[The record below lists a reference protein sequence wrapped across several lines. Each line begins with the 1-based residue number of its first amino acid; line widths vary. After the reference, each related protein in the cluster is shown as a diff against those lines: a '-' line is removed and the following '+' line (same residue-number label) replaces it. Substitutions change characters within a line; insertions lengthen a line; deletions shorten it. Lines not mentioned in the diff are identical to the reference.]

1 MLSSAPERHPTGE
14 QAMLATRR
22 RVCTML
28 GSTFAA
34 ALAPLRVGAVEPYP
48 SRPVQLIVPYA
59 PGGSGDLLVRLLGNA
74 LSKRWGQQVI
84 VENKPGAGGLIG
96 TEAAAK
102 STHDGYTLYLATDG
116 PLTIAATLHR
126 HLPYDWKRDFAPIS
140 MMAVGYQILLSSPK
154 LPATNLNEFITLAKQ
169 HPGKYNF
176 ASIGVGS
183 APHLAA
189 ELFLSMTGLKL
200 THVPYAGSSQQCLA
214 ALISGDVA
222 MFMVGTSTAVPFVKA
237 GTVRGLAVTA
247 PRRLDSLPNVPTFL
261 ELEMP
266 KMDYSLW
273 FAIEAPSGTPPPI
286 IQKVHDDIAEVVSDA
301 AYRKALHIRGF
312 EAQSDTPE
320 QLGAFLQNNYL
331 QLKPLIEYLGLR
343 VD

>member
-1 MLSSAPERHPTGE
+1 MAI
-14 QAMLATRR
+14 TRR
-22 RVCTML
+22 VFTI
-28 GSTFAA
+28 GGTAA
-34 ALAPLRVGAVEPYP
+34 AAIAPFADAWAEEYP

-59 PGGSGDLLVRLLGNA
+59 PGGSGDLLARLLGNQ
-74 LSKRWGQQVI
+74 LSKLWGQQVV

-102 STHDGYTLYLATDG
+102 SASDGYTLYLATDG
-116 PLTIAATLHR
+116 PLTIGATLHR

-140 MMAVGYQILLSSPK
+140 MMAVGYQILLTSPK
-154 LPATNLNEFITLAKQ
+154 LRATNLKDFIALAKQ
-169 HPGKYNF
+169 NPGKYNF

-189 ELFLSMTGLKL
+189 ELFLSMAGLQM
-200 THVPYAGSSQQCLA
+200 THVPYPGSSQQCIA
-214 ALISGDVA
+214 ALISGDDA

-247 PRRLDSLPNVPTFL
+247 PERIDSLPDVPTFA
-261 ELEMP
+261 ELGMP

-273 FAIEAPSGTPPPI
+273 FAIEAPSGTAPSI
-286 IQKVHDDIAEVVSDA
+286 IKKVHDDIAKLA
-301 AYRKALHIRGF
+301 ADPAYQNALHIRGF

-320 QLGAFLQNNYL
+320 QLAAFLENNYL
-331 QLKPLIEYLGLR
+331 TLKPLIERLGLK